1 MFAKFI
7 FGPLSN
13 EVTRGFILVIAA
25 LFVVALYRSFKQYKA
40 PLDRQA
46 PTILTTLGV
55 IGTFVG
61 IYVGLVDFN
70 VEDIDGSIP
79 SLLAGLKV
87 AFSTSIAG
95 MGASVLLKFLQ
106 GLFGGA
112 TAKDTVTAGDLHRV
126 LSTLHTETQAASAE
140 NQKLLNAVKAAI
152 AGEGDG
158 SLITQ
163 IQKLRT
169 TNQDLQT
176 QVKDSITAGF
186 GSLTGEFQSFA
197 EKMAENNS
205 KALIEALR
213 EVITDFNAKINE
225 QFGDN
230 FKQLNEAVAAL
241 LTWQDNYKDHV
252 ETLVREFDA
261 VKNGITDVEA
271 ATSKIATETQ
281 AIPATLDSLKS
292 LIEALDTQIHDLH
305 GHLEAV
311 AALKDKA
318 VTAFPVIEDNV
329 KTLTTNMTQTVQENV
344 VFIHEAFKQQST
356 AVTEAV
362 QKSSSALEDSQVLH
376 KEALAKLTTG
386 MQDIPQKVDNLVS
399 DLTTQLARSVDTFND
414 NLKQMTEQQS
424 EALTGVQKT
433 LQGTVDK
440 VLEETAEGIQ
450 NTFTTF
456 DESMQEEVKRAIES
470 MGSHL
475 ASLSK
480 KLVEDYGSLTQSVK
494 DSARLAPVGGK

>member
-7 FGPLSN
+7 FGPLSDG
-13 EVTRGFILVIAA
+13 VSLFFISVIVA
-25 LFVVALYRSFKQYKA
+25 LFSAAVFRSFKKSRTA
-40 PLDRQA
+40 FDRHA

-87 AFSTSIAG
+87 AFSTSIVG
-95 MGASVLLKFLQ
+95 MMASVFLKFLQ

-112 TAKDTVTAGDLHRV
+112 TAKDTVTAGDLHHV
-126 LSTLHTETQAASAE
+126 LSTLHTETQTASAE
-140 NQKLLNAVKAAI
+140 NQKLLNAVKTAI
-152 AGEGDG
+152 AGDGDG
-158 SLITQ
+158 SLVTQ

-176 QVKDSITAGF
+176 QVKDSVKTGF
-186 GSLTGEFQSFA
+186 ESLTKEFQSFA

-252 ETLVREFDA
+252 ETLVQDFNA
-261 VKNGITDVEA
+261 VKNGITEIEA
-271 ATSKIATETQ
+271 ATSHIATETR
-281 AIPATLDSLKS
+281 AIPVTLDSLKS
-292 LIEALDTQIHDLH
+292 LIEVLDMQVRDLS

-329 KTLTTNMTQTVQENV
+329 KTLTAHMTQTVQENV
-344 VFIHEAFKQQST
+344 VFIHEAFKQQSA

-386 MQDIPQKVDNLVS
+386 MQDIPQQVETLVG

-440 VLEETAEGIQ
+440 VLEETAEGVQ

-480 KLVEDYGSLTQSVK
+480 KLVEDYGSLTQNVK
-494 DSARLAPVGGK
+494 DSARLAPVGGR